1 MIILQTSGPNGWQ
14 ITSPEQ
20 STITLIGRLSIT
32 SGPIRVASMAQTNPK
47 SFRRQLL
54 GQCPGLAM
62 MNDLSDAAHHR
73 FLDRPNDPA
82 RITVTST
89 AAYSQVNS
97 AGGVQR
103 TFKLLRRRF
112 RGNEGSRFLVV
123 NGKTDHK
130 LCPGGLGFY
139 SLRQPEGLFR
149 LLE

>member
-112 RGNEGSRFLVV
+112 CQRQRRQPIFGV

-130 LCPGGLGFY
+130 LPWGRGL
-139 SLRQPEGLFR
+139 LFVAPAR
-149 LLE
+149 RIVQIT